1 VGLPAVD
8 ETYCLVALTVPPALE
23 ETIVDWL
30 LNLEN
35 GSGFTSFPVSG
46 HSSELAGLTL
56 AEQVSGR
63 KRQVRFEICV
73 PGSAV
78 DALLSR
84 LQQDFTGTGIRYC
97 TAPVQHQGK
106 V

>member
-1 VGLPAVD
+1 MAGSD
-8 ETYCLVALTVPPALE
+8 VPPR
-23 ETIVDWL
+23 
-30 LNLEN
+30 N
-35 GSGFTSFPVSG
+35 
-46 HSSELAGLTL
+46 L